1 MAQYRQDKINDR
13 LTQEMAE
20 ILREIKDP
28 RINGVFISVT
38 GVECTPDFKYAK
50 VYYSILGEHDP
61 KEVAAGLKSASGF
74 IRHEL
79 AQRVNLRITPEL
91 RFVYDESL
99 ERGDRISRLF
109 KAIEEKEKPSDD
121 TDDSEEIEDFD
132 ESDEDGGR

>member
-1 MAQYRQDKINDR
+1 MAQYRQDKVNDR

-28 RINGVFISVT
+28 RISDVFISVT
-38 GVECTPDFKYAK
+38 GVDCTPDFKFAK
-50 VYYSILGEHDP
+50 VYYSVFGSCDL

-74 IRHEL
+74 IRREL

-99 ERGDRISRLF
+99 KRGDEINRLF
-109 KAIEEKEKPSDD
+109 KSIEEKEKP
-121 TDDSEEIEDFD
+121 ED
-132 ESDEDGGR
+132 ESDEKENG